1 MNDLP
6 VYRLLISALSI
17 FFCVSVSAVEVTD
30 LYQDILVVEDKS
42 RDTRLDASRKALL
55 NVLVKVSGDKSADEN
70 RVAKQ
75 RTKDISDYML
85 KFEYDERIPGE
96 LKLLVKY
103 NTMN

>member
-75 RTKDISDYML
+75 RTKDISD
-85 KFEYDERIPGE
+85 
-96 LKLLVKY
+96 
-103 NTMN
+103 